1 MALKKV
7 FIQLLTRVAGIGKE
21 GEIVEVSSAQAHNFL
36 VPKKMAKIMS
46 ESDIAKMKN
55 EQARSDEK
63 KKSILA
69 NAPDIIATLQAQ
81 TVVLEVP
88 GGKEKISG
96 SIKEMDIVNAIKK
109 NWKISLDEKHIVFAD
124 GKSIK
129 TKGEHEVKIV
139 LGKDLLAKITVVVRI
154 K

>member
-1 MALKKV
+1 MAGKKV
-7 FIQLLTRVAGIGKE
+7 LIQLLTRVAGIGKE
-21 GEIVEVSSAQAHNFL
+21 GEIVEVSGPQAHNFL
-36 VPKKMAKIMS
+36 VPKKLAKLMS
-46 ESDIAKMKN
+46 NEDIAKMKN

-63 KKSILA
+63 KKTILA
-69 NAPDIIATLQAQ
+69 NASEIISTLQGQ
-81 TVVLEVP
+81 DVVLDVA

-96 SIKEMDIVNAIKK
+96 SIKEVDIVNAIKK